1 LSTLNLG
8 GEAITVLASGFLDP
22 SMNSN
27 GPAFGLY
34 AATAAGGPL
43 VALPSADIPM
53 ARVQAIHN
61 SADMAA
67 EKVDVW
73 LNDMVLV
80 DDFEFRTA
88 TPFVD
93 AQARVPFTISI
104 ADSNSTDTVGAL
116 AQYTYTLMEDSMYI
130 MVASGIVSN
139 SGYSPATPFSLEVFG
154 MARDTSSNSS
164 TTDVLVYHGS
174 TDAPTVD
181 IYESSIPAGTL
192 VDDIMYSDFAGYLS
206 LNTADYEIQVRNE
219 NNSMIVAA
227 YQAPLNTLNLGGEA
241 ITVLA
246 SGFLDPT
253 INSNGPAFGLYA
265 ATAAGGPLVALP
277 SADIPTA
284 KVQAIHNSADLAV
297 AKVDVWLNDMV
308 LADDF
313 EFRTATPFV
322 DAQAGVPFTISIAD
336 SNSTDTAGAL
346 AQYTYTLMEDSMYIM
361 VASGIVS
368 SSGYSPAT
376 PFSLE
381 VFGRARDTS
390 GSSSTTDVLVYHGS
404 TDAPAVDVREISI
417 PVGLLVDSISYS
429 EYAGYLSLNTADY
442 RLSVEDAGNN
452 NTIAVFNAP
461 LNSLNLGGE
470 AITVLASGFANPA
483 NNSNRP
489 AFGLYVALPAGGAL
503 LPLTNTT
510 SISEISR
517 TKDFKVNI
525 YPNPNTGWFNLE
537 TTGYGTAE
545 QIQVMDIRGQLIEE
559 IRLSNSQIQRIDIS
573 NLSKGTYVLQI
584 IGDSG
589 MSIERVVVR

>member
-1 LSTLNLG
+1 
-8 GEAITVLASGFLDP
+8 
-22 SMNSN
+22 M
-27 GPAFGLY
+27 
-34 AATAAGGPL
+34 
-43 VALPSADIPM
+43 
-53 ARVQAIHN
+53 
-61 SADMAA
+61 
-67 EKVDVW
+67 
-73 LNDMVLV
+73 
-80 DDFEFRTA
+80 
-88 TPFVD
+88 
-93 AQARVPFTISI
+93 
-104 ADSNSTDTVGAL
+104 
-116 AQYTYTLMEDSMYI
+116 
-130 MVASGIVSN
+130 
-139 SGYSPATPFSLEVFG
+139 
-154 MARDTSSNSS
+154 
-164 TTDVLVYHGS
+164 
-174 TDAPTVD
+174 
-181 IYESSIPAGTL
+181 
-192 VDDIMYSDFAGYLS
+192 
-206 LNTADYEIQVRNE
+206 
-219 NNSMIVAA
+219 
-227 YQAPLNTLNLGGEA
+227 
-241 ITVLA
+241 
-246 SGFLDPT
+246 
-253 INSNGPAFGLYA
+253 
-265 ATAAGGPLVALP
+265 
-277 SADIPTA
+277 
-284 KVQAIHNSADLAV
+284 
-297 AKVDVWLNDMV
+297 
-308 LADDF
+308 
-313 EFRTATPFV
+313 
-322 DAQAGVPFTISIAD
+322 
-336 SNSTDTAGAL
+336 
-346 AQYTYTLMEDSMYIM
+346 
-361 VASGIVS
+361 
-368 SSGYSPAT
+368 
-376 PFSLE
+376 
-381 VFGRARDTS
+381 
-390 GSSSTTDVLVYHGS
+390 LVYHGS